1 MNAADFILTD
11 GRDEAPA
18 LICDGETLS
27 RGGLRAMSARFGN
40 GLRATGVAPGD
51 RVLFALDDRPVLYAA
66 YLGCLRIGAVAVA
79 INPRWKDTELE
90 AVLADSE
97 ARLMLVEPDRVF
109 DDARVLRATDDL
121 FAEQPTTLENVEMAG
136 DDPAF
141 WIYTSGTT
149 GTPKAA
155 VHCHRA
161 ENVATAGI
169 GGVSGLGPDDRVL
182 ITSKTFFAFA
192 LAHGL
197 FGALSL
203 GASVILHRPWPRPDD
218 VLALAKQARP
228 TAVYSVP
235 TLYRAMLESV
245 GDLGDAFAYTRR
257 FVSAGEPLP
266 PVLLERWREATG
278 QPIAEGIGTS
288 ETVFLVIANPPDAVR
303 PGSAGR
309 PVPGLRVELRDEN
322 GRRIGD
328 ADRVG
333 DLWVSADSVADG
345 YWKRPEL
352 SAELFVDGWFRTGDR
367 FRFDADGYWYH
378 QGRRDDM
385 LKIAGQWVSPAEIEN
400 CVTGA
405 KLCGEAALVA
415 APDGDGLD
423 RPILFVAAVGTER
436 EADIADTVRE
446 TVARELSP
454 NKCPAEVRLIGA
466 LPRTATGKV
475 QRFRLREMA
484 QASNRET

>member
-1 MNAADFILTD
+1 MNAAEIILAGD
-11 GRDEAPA
+11 RDEAPA

-27 RGGLRAMSARFGN
+27 RGDLRAMSARFGN
-40 GLRATGVAPGD
+40 GLRGAGAVRGD
-51 RVLFALDDRPVLYAA
+51 RVLFALDDGPVLYAA

-79 INPRWKDTELE
+79 INPRWKDAELN

-97 ARLMLVEPDRVF
+97 ARLMLVEPGREL
-109 DDARVLRATDDL
+109 DDARLLVATDDL
-121 FAEQPTTLENVEMAG
+121 FAEQPETLESVDMTG

-155 VHCHRA
+155 MHCHRA
-161 ENVATAGI
+161 ANIATAGI
-169 GGVSGLGPDDRVL
+169 RGVSGLGPDDRVL
-182 ITSKTFFAFA
+182 VTSKTFFAFA

-218 VLALAKQARP
+218 ILALAKQTRP

-235 TLYRAMLESV
+235 TLYRAMLESG
-245 GDLGDAFAYTRR
+245 GDLGGAFANTRR

-309 PVPGLRVELRDEN
+309 PVPGLRAELRDEA
-322 GRRIGD
+322 GTAID
-328 ADRVG
+328 EADRVG
-333 DLWVSADSVADG
+333 DLWVSAASVAAG
-345 YWKRPEL
+345 YWKRQTL

-367 FRFDADGYWYH
+367 FCFDADGYWYH

-423 RPILFVAAVGTER
+423 RPILFIAAVTAER
-436 EADIADTVRE
+436 EAAIADAVRDAI
-446 TVARELSP
+446 TRELSP
-454 NKCPAEVRLIGA
+454 NKCPAEVRLVEA

-484 QASNRET
+484 QATNRET

>member
-1 MNAADFILTD
+1 MNAADSILAG
-11 GRDEAPA
+11 GRDHAPA
-18 LICDGETLS
+18 LICDGKTLS
-27 RGGLRAMSARFGN
+27 RGDLRAMSARFGN
-40 GLRATGVAPGD
+40 GLRTAGVARGD
-51 RVLFALDDRPVLYAA
+51 RVLLALDDGPVLYAA
-66 YLGCLRIGAVAVA
+66 FLGCLRIGAVAVA
-79 INPRWKDTELE
+79 INPRWKDAELN

-97 ARLMLVEPDRVF
+97 ARLMLVEPGADRN
-109 DDARVLRATDDL
+109 DARILAATEGL
-121 FAEQPTTLENVEMAG
+121 FAEQPETLESSDMAA

-161 ENVATAGI
+161 AQFATAGI

-182 ITSKTFFAFA
+182 VTSKTFFAFA

-218 VLALAKQARP
+218 ILALAKRTRP
-228 TAVYSVP
+228 TAIYSVP
-235 TLYRAMLESV
+235 TLYRGMLDSG
-245 GDLGDAFAYTRR
+245 GDVASAFATTRR

-278 QPIAEGIGTS
+278 NPIAEGIGTS

-303 PGSAGR
+303 PGSAGL
-309 PVPGLRVELRDEN
+309 PVPGMHVELRDEA
-322 GRRIGD
+322 GRRID
-328 ADRVG
+328 EADRVG
-333 DLWVSADSVADG
+333 DLWVSAASVADG
-345 YWKRPEL
+345 YWKRPAL
-352 SAELFVDGWFRTGDR
+352 SAELFVAGWFRSGDR
-367 FRFDADGYWYH
+367 FRLDADGYWYH

-385 LKIAGQWVSPAEIEN
+385 LKIAGQWVSPTEIEN

-405 KLCGEAALVA
+405 RLCGEAALVA
-415 APDGDGLD
+415 APDADGLD
-423 RPILFVAAVGTER
+423 RPILFVAAVTAER
-436 EADIADTVRE
+436 EAAIADAVRE
-446 TVARELSP
+446 AVARELSP
-454 NKCPAEVRLIGA
+454 NKCPAEVRLVAA

-484 QASNRET
+484 QGPNRET

>member
-1 MNAADFILTD
+1 MNAADIILASS
-11 GRDEAPA
+11 RDEAPA

-27 RGGLRAMSARFGN
+27 RSELRAMSVRFGN
-40 GLRATGVAPGD
+40 GLRASGVTRGD
-51 RVLFALDDRPVLYAA
+51 RVLFALDDGPVLYAV

-79 INPRWKDTELE
+79 VNPRWKDAELE

-97 ARLMLVEPDRVF
+97 ARLMLIEPDREL
-109 DDARVLRATDDL
+109 DDARVLAATDDL
-121 FAEQPTTLENVEMAG
+121 FAEQPATLESVDMAG

-161 ENVATAGI
+161 ANVATSGI
-169 GGVSGLGPDDRVL
+169 RDVSGLGPDDRVL
-182 ITSKTFFAFA
+182 VTSKTFFAFA

-203 GASVILHRPWPRPDD
+203 GATVILHRPWPRPDD
-218 VLALAKQARP
+218 ILALAKQTQP

-235 TLYRAMLESV
+235 TLYRAMLDSG
-245 GDLGDAFAYTRR
+245 GDVAAAFATTRR

-278 QPIAEGIGTS
+278 RPIAEGIGTS

-303 PGSAGR
+303 PGSAGL
-309 PVPGLRVELRDEN
+309 PVPGMRVELRDET
-322 GRRIGD
+322 GAAID
-328 ADRVG
+328 EPERVG
-333 DLWVSADSVADG
+333 DLWVSADSVAAG
-345 YWKRPEL
+345 YWQRPEL
-352 SAELFVDGWFRTGDR
+352 SAELFVNGWFRTGDR
-367 FRFDADGYWYH
+367 FCFDTGGYWYH

-415 APDGDGLD
+415 APDRDGLD
-423 RPILFVAAVGTER
+423 RPILFVAAVTAER
-436 EADIADTVRE
+436 EAEIAEAVCD

-454 NKCPAEVRLIGA
+454 NKCPAEVRLVEA

-484 QASNRET
+484 QGTNRET